1 MQGIGAVTA
10 AGNLIPD
17 ILPVG
22 PNPQATP
29 VQNDET
35 LAIDDGM
42 KWMVDFGE
50 AERLGMAAASAAAAD
65 CSGTATH
72 QFAPRVRCEEIARQ
86 RRVGDAAQ
94 GIDRSPQIH

>member
-1 MQGIGAVTA
+1 MAFVQGTGAVTV

-50 AERLGMAAASAAAAD
+50 AERIGMALRLTLPP
-65 CSGTATH
+65 TAGPPRINLLLVFGVRDRST
-72 QFAPRVRCEEIARQ
+72 APR
-86 RRVGDAAQ
+86 RRRGS
-94 GIDRSPQIH
+94 RN